1 MLCPVFACGVRM
13 SVAGP
18 SPTPRSLPAPPA
30 LRLELRSRRSWPS
43 ALASLFA
50 HAALIAV
57 LLVQGRAALRRGA
70 VPGGGGGGGGGG
82 GDRPVINFFP
92 LPAGAAPAAVDV
104 PQAPPFTVT
113 ALPALQ
119 QIRLDLPRVEVPQP
133 DLAAGLRSVPAAA
146 VAGGQGPGVGGGEGA
161 GAGPGAGGAAGPGTG
176 DEGGYIFVAAP
187 RTAILPPLA
196 KVPSS
201 VAGRTYRV
209 RFWVAADGRVTRVE
223 VEPPIAEAAYR
234 REFQRR
240 MLAYQF
246 YPARTRDGRNVAS
259 VVTVPLRIGN

>member
-70 VPGGGGGGGGGG
+70 VPGGGGGGGG
-82 GDRPVINFFP
+82 DRPVINFFP

-113 ALPALQ
+113 AVPALQ

-161 GAGPGAGGAAGPGTG
+161 GAGPGAGGAGPGTG
-176 DEGGYIFVAAP
+176 DEGGYIFDAAP

-196 KVPSS
+196 KVPGS

-234 REFQRR
+234 RELQRR

>member
-1 MLCPVFACGVRM
+1 M

-30 LRLELRSRRSWPS
+30 LRLELRSQRAWPS

-50 HAALIAV
+50 HAVLIAG
-57 LLVQGRAALRRGA
+57 LLVQGRAVLRRGA
-70 VPGGGGGGGGGG
+70 VPGGGGGGGGH
-82 GDRPVINFFP
+82 RLVINFFL

-104 PQAPPFTVT
+104 PPAPRFTVT

-133 DLAAGLRSVPAAA
+133 DLTAGLRSVAAAA

-196 KVPSS
+196 KVPGS

>member
-18 SPTPRSLPAPPA
+18 SPTPRPLPAPPV
-30 LRLELRSRRSWPS
+30 LRLELHSRRSWPS

-50 HAALIAV
+50 HAALIAGV
-57 LLVQGRAALRRGA
+57 LVQGRAALRRGA
-70 VPGGGGGGGGGG
+70 VPGGGGGGGAG

-92 LPAGAAPAAVDV
+92 MPARAAPAAVDV
-104 PQAPPFTVT
+104 PPAPRVSVT

-119 QIRLDLPRVEVPQP
+119 QIRLDLPRVEAPQP
-133 DLAAGLRSVPAAA
+133 DLMAGLRSVAAA
-146 VAGGQGPGVGGGEGA
+146 VVGGGQGPGTGGGA
-161 GAGPGAGGAAGPGTG
+161 GAGIGPGAGGAAGPGTG

-196 KVPSS
+196 KVPGS

-223 VEPPIAEAAYR
+223 VEPPIAEAAYS

-259 VVTVPLRIGN
+259 VVTVRLRIGN

>member
-18 SPTPRSLPAPPA
+18 CPTPRSLPASPA
-30 LRLELRSRRSWPS
+30 LRLELGSRRAWPS

-50 HAALIAV
+50 HAVLIAG
-57 LLVQGRAALRRGA
+57 LLVQGRAALRHGG

-104 PQAPPFTVT
+104 PQAPRFTVA

-119 QIRLDLPRVEVPQP
+119 QIRLDLPRVDVPQP
-133 DLAAGLRSVPAAA
+133 DLTAGLRSVAAAA

-161 GAGPGAGGAAGPGTG
+161 GVGPRAGGAAG
-176 DEGGYIFVAAP
+176 
-187 RTAILPPLA
+187 
-196 KVPSS
+196 
-201 VAGRTYRV
+201 
-209 RFWVAADGRVTRVE
+209 
-223 VEPPIAEAAYR
+223 
-234 REFQRR
+234 
-240 MLAYQF
+240 
-246 YPARTRDGRNVAS
+246 
-259 VVTVPLRIGN
+259 